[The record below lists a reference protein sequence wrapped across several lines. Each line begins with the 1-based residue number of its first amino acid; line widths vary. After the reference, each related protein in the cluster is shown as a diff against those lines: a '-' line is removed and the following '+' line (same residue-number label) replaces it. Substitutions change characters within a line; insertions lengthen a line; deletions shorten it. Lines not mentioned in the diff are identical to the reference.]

1 MSQAAPTAEMPPW
14 RRRLL
19 RALTTIE
26 AGGVDQITCLLP
38 MNALLNDARRSHAY
52 LRHLVELT
60 LAEALADPTGHP
72 LAPRLLAEALEL
84 TSGMPR
90 MVPMSE
96 REAARFLMARLR
108 GLQPGEKRISIH
120 ATRRSGKDRRLLLC
134 EYFLYAVYPI
144 WESDA
149 PWDKNRWERTTAS
162 SPDQY
167 HGGFKFRSE
176 HHLCSESRRGGCRGN
191 DGS

>member
-1 MSQAAPTAEMPPW
+1 MIHMSGSSV
-14 RRRLL
+14 L
-19 RALTTIE
+19 RN
-26 AGGVDQITCLLP
+26 G
-38 MNALLNDARRSHAY
+38 ALLNRPAGEWCVSSPIIPGSIA
-52 LRHLVELT
+52 LVT
-60 LAEALADPTGHP
+60 LACA
-72 LAPRLLAEALEL
+72 
-84 TSGMPR
+84 GMPR

-108 GLQPGEKRISIH
+108 GLQPGQKRISIH

-149 PWDKNRWERTTAS
+149 PWNKNRWERTTAS

-167 HGGFKFRSE
+167 HGGFKFRSK
-176 HHLCSESRRGGCRGN
+176 HHLCSESRRGGC
-191 DGS
+191 